1 MFSVV
6 DRFLI
11 KETLDLSLSLTNPN
25 PTPLPPLPIPGTEF
39 VSGKNQA
46 YFLNERYWST
56 TPKEVLLKKM
66 VVDTDKNILRFPY
79 VRYPR

>member
-56 TPKEVLLKKM
+56 TPKEVLLKK
-66 VVDTDKNILRFPY
+66 NGR
-79 VRYPR
+79 RH